1 MMKLI
6 QKRVREKNKKK
17 YLNFQTYLL
26 QNEPQNNYETI
37 LYFEASNWKK
47 KAVCKI
53 SIHYEKLHMRTSGS
67 SIKK

>member
-37 LYFEASNWKK
+37 LYFEASN
-47 KAVCKI
+47 
-53 SIHYEKLHMRTSGS
+53 
-67 SIKK
+67 